1 MKRLLDAMKN
11 KNNDDTN
18 LTRINELKDIHKI
31 TLYEAY
37 GWHTANWSFINN
49 KGKVKII
56 LN

>member
-18 LTRINELKDIHKI
+18 LTRINDLKDIHKI

-37 GWHTANWSFINN
+37 GWHTANWSFVNN